1 MTIEPNK
8 PTSLRLRFKYNP
20 EYITVG
26 QKLIIN
32 EELLKAVGKIT
43 KIYY

>member
-1 MTIEPNK
+1 MILPNK
-8 PTSLRLRFKYNP
+8 PISLRLRFKYYP
-20 EYITVG
+20 EYITLG

-32 EELLKAVGKIT
+32 EELLKAVGTIT

>member
-1 MTIEPNK
+1 LLSARE

-26 QKLIIN
+26 QKIIVN
-32 EELLKAVGKIT
+32 DGLFKAAGKIT
-43 KIYY
+43 DIYY